1 VLSLFF
7 YASIGVIVGALSR
20 DVRIA
25 NTLMSPIGIVF
36 MVPAYLVAF
45 APSSLYGPAVRALLY
60 TLPITQPTI
69 MSRDMIAS
77 QIPTETPIYLAASLT
92 LSMGLIYVASKFF
105 SLETLSTL
113 QFKAAEYASRLRR
126 RKTMHKQF

>member
-1 VLSLFF
+1 
-7 YASIGVIVGALSR
+7 
-20 DVRIA
+20 
-25 NTLMSPIGIVF
+25 
-36 MVPAYLVAF
+36 
-45 APSSLYGPAVRALLY
+45 
-60 TLPITQPTI
+60 

-92 LSMGLIYVASKFF
+92 LSMGLIYIASKFF

-126 RKTMHKQF
+126 RKTVHKQF